1 MPIRVTCSSC
11 HARFNVSDQFAGKE
25 GPCPKCKTMIKIPDK
40 EEEVVIAVPDDIPPE
55 DLLEDLEEAELEVN
69 WMIKMS
75 PVLPSSSPN

>member
-1 MPIRVTCSSC
+1 MMHHWSIALRDPL
-11 HARFNVSDQFAGKE
+11 AGE
-25 GPCPKCKTMIKIPDK
+25 G
-40 EEEVVIAVPDDIPPE
+40 EHHLVIAVPDDIPPE